1 MKTSKTLTRI
11 DLIGALLLLSLVS
24 TGCENRESGYG
35 SAHADH
41 TEVHAGSHG
50 HGSAQADHT
59 GVHAGSHAHGSQEAH
74 GEKPHDSGHASAQ
87 ADHTEVHAGSH
98 GHGSAQAD
106 HTGVHAGSHAHGS
119 HEAHGEKPH
128 DSGHAS
134 AGDSTRIDPVMA
146 ESFGVETEV
155 AGPATLTKSVT
166 VYGRVRVN
174 PERAREIRAR
184 FDGQVHEVQARVG
197 DLVREGQKLVSVES
211 NESLNRYWLLAP
223 ISGVVTSR
231 DINSGEQTNGRL
243 LMTITDTSSVWVDL
257 SVFPIDREGV
267 VIGSRVSIAPALGGR
282 SVEGVV
288 SLLETF
294 ADPHD
299 QTAVARVVLENP
311 GNEIRPGTFVSAEV
325 RVGEFEVPVAVK
337 QTGLQTQDGTVVV
350 YTRHGDLYHTRPLE
364 IGRQVGEWAE
374 VLDGLAPGVRYVT
387 VNSHLIKADIEK
399 SGAAHHH

>member
-35 SAHADH
+35 SAQADH

-59 GVHAGSHAHGSQEAH
+59 
-74 GEKPHDSGHASAQ
+74 
-87 ADHTEVHAGSH
+87 EVHAGSH
-98 GHGSAQAD
+98 GHASAQAD